1 MGQDQVNDVIKR
13 MRILLSAK
21 VGPSIFT
28 IPFKN
33 AVDFIEISSEDKK
46 ASFMMAF
53 PDYLRS
59 QRCVLVLRPC
69 LTLSNLNEVIMTL
82 LRVNN
87 FILLKVFIC
96 RISEKKCNFFHS
108 RGPVLGHIVKN

>member
-1 MGQDQVNDVIKR
+1 M
-13 MRILLSAK
+13 LSAK
-21 VGPSIFT
+21 VGPAIFT

-59 QRCVLVLRPC
+59 QRCVIILRPC
-69 LTLSNLNEVIMTL
+69 FTLSNLNEVIMTL

-87 FILLKVFIC
+87 FILLKVI
-96 RISEKKCNFFHS
+96 
-108 RGPVLGHIVKN
+108 IV